1 MEIQQLNVFSNEF
14 IMFES
19 VIAINVGNFV
29 FNENGLGK
37 TRSPMLKKIASD
49 QQLRLMEQV
58 KLAFDPQRLLNPRNM
73 K

>member
-1 MEIQQLNVFSNEF
+1 ML
-14 IMFES
+14 
-19 VIAINVGNFV
+19 

-73 K
+73 E